1 MIRVLTALV
10 LVVGIVL
17 AIAGAIAGTIVV
29 SIVGDVLVVVGLL
42 LYYYARKVGGSPPSR
57 AAENQSLVPSDP
69 PESPRSENV
78 LSPREVVGR
87 VDEPLYWARNPI
99 TPSTNSPGF
108 SI

>member
-42 LYYYARKVGGSPPSR
+42 LYYYARKVGGSPSQ
-57 AAENQSLVPSDP
+57 QS
-69 PESPRSENV
+69 
-78 LSPREVVGR
+78 G
-87 VDEPLYWARNPI
+87 
-99 TPSTNSPGF
+99 
-108 SI
+108 